1 MSIFTDA
8 IQRPIEVSQPPRR
21 VISLV
26 PSITEAL
33 FAFGLG
39 DSVVGV
45 TQFCVEPKDGVATK
59 ARVGGTK
66 TLNLAKVRELEP
78 ELIIANAEENRQ
90 EDVRQLIAG
99 GLKVFVTFPRTVA
112 EAIEMMRQIA
122 GMTGT
127 MEAAK
132 PILQEAEE
140 ALAEA
145 RSANDKRRRLRVFCP
160 IWRSPWMTFGPGTY
174 THDVVSLC
182 GGVNIFAHRHERY
195 PRTELTEIARRDPQV
210 ILLPDEPYRFLPKH
224 LPELTQYDYI
234 SAVRDERIY
243 LLEGKHL
250 CWYGPRMAGSL
261 RFIQN
266 LFWGEESV
274 EQELQALK
282 QPTL

>member
-8 IQRPIEVSQPPRR
+8 IQRPIEVAQPPRR

-39 DSVVGV
+39 DAVVGV
-45 TQFCVEPKDGVATK
+45 TQFCVEPRSGVATK
-59 ARVGGTK
+59 EKVGGTK
-66 TLNLAKVRELEP
+66 TLNLAKVRDLEP

-99 GLKVFVTFPRTVA
+99 GMKVFVTFPRTVA

-122 GMTGT
+122 AMTGST
-127 MEAAK
+127 DVAA
-132 PILQEAEE
+132 PIIQESEE

-145 RSANDKRRRLRVFCP
+145 RAANEKRRRLRVFAP
-160 IWRSPWMTFGPGTY
+160 IWRSPWMTVGPGTY

-182 GGVNIFAHRHERY
+182 GGLNIFAHRHERY
-195 PRTELTEIARRDPQV
+195 PRTELSEIARRDPQV
-210 ILLPDEPYRFLPKH
+210 ILLPDEPYRFAPKH

-234 SAVRDERIY
+234 SAVRDQRIY

-261 RFIQN
+261 RFIQR
-266 LFWGEESV
+266 LLWGDGDVDREV
-274 EQELQALK
+274 V
-282 QPTL
+282 TL